1 MQDSLSFGGELSE
14 TKLKLNLTK
23 GNDTMSNQIT
33 TAFVQQYSSNVQML
47 SQQMGSVLRGAVDV
61 ESVVGKN
68 AFFDQVGKT
77 TAQLRTSRHADTPQL
92 DTPHSRRR
100 VTLADYEWA
109 DLIDNADKVRLL
121 IDPTSSYAK
130 AAAAA
135 MGRAMD
141 DVIIT
146 ALGGTAYTGETGSTS
161 VSLPSS
167 QKTSTSSQSDGL
179 TIAKLLAAKKIL
191 DLNDVDPSIQRY
203 IVCGPTQISDLLGT
217 TQVTSSDFNTVKA
230 LAQGQIDSFLGFK
243 FIVSNRL
250 NFDATNTDD
259 RLVFAFTQDAI
270 KLAIGQDVVARIDER
285 ADKSYST
292 QVYYS
297 MSIGATRMEEEKVV
311 QIPCDE

>member
-1 MQDSLSFGGELSE
+1 
-14 TKLKLNLTK
+14 
-23 GNDTMSNQIT
+23 MSNQIT

-47 SQQMGSVLRGAVDV
+47 SQQMGSYLRGAVDV

-100 VTLADYEWA
+100 VSLADYEWA

-141 DVIIT
+141 DVIIA
-146 ALGGTAYTGETGSTS
+146 ALGGTAFSGETGSTS
-161 VSLPSS
+161 VPLPSS
-167 QKTSTSSQSDGL
+167 QKPYTASQGNDAAGGL
-179 TIAKLLAAKKIL
+179 SITKLLEAKKIL
-191 DLNDVDPSIQRY
+191 DLADVDPSIQRY
-203 IVCGPTQISDLLGT
+203 FVCGPTQISNLLGT
-217 TQVTSSDFNTVKA
+217 TQITSSDFNTVKA
-230 LAQGQIDSFLGFK
+230 LAQGQVDSFLGFK

-250 NFDATNTDD
+250 VFDATNTDD
-259 RLVFAFTQDAI
+259 RLCYAFTQDAI
-270 KLAIGQDVVARIDER
+270 KLAIGQDVIARIDER

-292 QVYYS
+292 QVYYA

-311 QIPCDE
+311 QIACDE

>member
-1 MQDSLSFGGELSE
+1 
-14 TKLKLNLTK
+14 
-23 GNDTMSNQIT
+23 MSNQIT

-77 TAQLRTSRHADTPQL
+77 TAVLRTSRHADTPQI

-100 VTLADYEWA
+100 VSLADYEWA

-141 DVIIT
+141 DVVIA

-161 VSLPSS
+161 VSLPSGQKPYSAS
-167 QKTSTSSQSDGL
+167 QTDGL
-179 TIAKLLAAKKIL
+179 TIAKLLNAKKIL
-191 DLNDVDPSIQRY
+191 DLADVDPSLPRF
-203 IVCGPTQISDLLGT
+203 IVCGPTQIADLLNT
-217 TQVTSSDFNTVKA
+217 TQVQSSDYNTVKA
-230 LAQGQIDSFLGFK
+230 LAMGQLDSFLGFK

-250 NFDATNTDD
+250 KFDATNTDD
-259 RLVFAFTQDAI
+259 RLCYAFTSDAI
-270 KLAIGQDVVARIDER
+270 KLAVGQDVVARIDER

-311 QIPCDE
+311 EIACDE

>member
-1 MQDSLSFGGELSE
+1 
-14 TKLKLNLTK
+14 
-23 GNDTMSNQIT
+23 MSNQIT

-47 SQQMGSVLRGAVDV
+47 SQQMGSLLRGVVDV

-100 VTLADYEWA
+100 VSLADYEWA

-141 DVIIT
+141 DVVIA
-146 ALGGTAYTGETGSTS
+146 ALGGTSYTGETGSTS
-161 VSLPSS
+161 VALPSA
-167 QKTSTSSQSDGL
+167 QKPYSASQSDGL
-179 TIAKLLAAKKIL
+179 TITKLLEAKKIL
-191 DLNDVDPSIQRY
+191 DLADVDPSLPRFFL
-203 IVCGPTQISDLLGT
+203 CGPRQISNLLGT
-217 TQVTSSDFNTVKA
+217 TQITSSDFNTVKA

-250 NFDATNTDD
+250 AFDATNADD
-259 RLVFAFTQDAI
+259 RLCYAFTSDAI
-270 KLAIGQDVVARIDER
+270 KLAVGQDVLARIDER

-292 QVYYS
+292 QVYYA

-311 QIPCDE
+311 EIACDE

>member
-1 MQDSLSFGGELSE
+1 
-14 TKLKLNLTK
+14 
-23 GNDTMSNQIT
+23 MSNQIT

-47 SQQMGSVLRGAVDV
+47 SQQMGSLLRGAVDV

-77 TAQLRTSRHADTPQL
+77 TAVLRASRHADTPQI

-100 VTLADYEWA
+100 VSLADYEWA

-141 DVIIT
+141 DVIIA
-146 ALGGTAYTGETGSTS
+146 ALGGTSYTGETGSTS
-161 VSLPSS
+161 VTLPAG
-167 QKTSTSSQSDGL
+167 QKPYSASNQTTGL
-179 TIAKLLAAKKIL
+179 TVDKLLEAKKIL
-191 DLNDVDPSIQRY
+191 DLADVDPSLPRFF
-203 IVCGPTQISDLLGT
+203 VCGPTQISNLLNET
-217 TQVTSSDFNTVKA
+217 EVTSSDFNTVKA
-230 LAQGQIDSFLGFK
+230 LAQGQLDSFLGFK

-250 NFDATNTDD
+250 KFDATNTDD
-259 RLVFAFTQDAI
+259 RLAYAFTADAI
-270 KLAIGQDVVARIDER
+270 KLAVGQDVIARFDER

-292 QVYYS
+292 QVYYA

-311 QIPCDE
+311 EIACDE